1 MPNFSKFTQG
11 RVYAFEPVLEN
22 FVLAKLCVEQN
33 DLTNV
38 ILMNSALS
46 DSIANLSIDTN
57 QKNGLHAGGGSTIS
71 NSGHICTS
79 LKIDNLEADDIVLI
93 QFDVE
98 GHELEVLS
106 GALDTIKRCRQVIAI
121 EDNEKACNGF
131 MSNIDYH
138 FVKKIPGLKIWA
150 PFEDNSIVKL
160 IESL

>member
-1 MPNFSKFTQG
+1 MSSKSWEVQLPNFSKFTQG

-46 DSIANLSIDTN
+46 DSIANLRIDTN

-106 GALDTIKRCRQVIAI
+106 GALDTIKR
-121 EDNEKACNGF
+121 
-131 MSNIDYH
+131 
-138 FVKKIPGLKIWA
+138 
-150 PFEDNSIVKL
+150 
-160 IESL
+160 